1 MSLPSQGEK
10 LPANFNWVVQLLQM
24 NIYLCLLGSMTFQ
37 KGLKAASKEAYNS
50 ARYNNFKTHKGKKS
64 NKLKGRKIRGK
75 QNPANK
81 FMLSLLSC

>member
-1 MSLPSQGEK
+1 
-10 LPANFNWVVQLLQM
+10 
-24 NIYLCLLGSMTFQ
+24 MTFQ